1 MPSSRHRPT
10 CARAPCALRG
20 AAHGRSRLQEDST
33 LLQRVLAVALTL
45 ILGLTAVNIAFR
57 ILLVMWTLVGAA
69 VRYSVV
75 AIMLVVAGAL
85 FL

>member
-1 MPSSRHRPT
+1 M
-10 CARAPCALRG
+10 
-20 AAHGRSRLQEDST
+20 
-33 LLQRVLAVALTL
+33 LAVTLTL

-57 ILLVMWTLVGAA
+57 TVLVMWTLVGAA

-75 AIMLVVAGAL
+75 AILLVVAGVL